1 MLTLIGD
8 GDPSEG
14 DPRGVIGLVRGLFVP
29 VPSGGRPRERVG
41 GSSSRE
47 EGLPSLDK
55 PS

>member
-14 DPRGVIGLVRGLFVP
+14 DPKRCNWCWLFVP
-29 VPSGGRPRERVG
+29 LPWRGRPRERAG
-41 GSSSRE
+41 GGSSRE

-55 PS
+55 LS